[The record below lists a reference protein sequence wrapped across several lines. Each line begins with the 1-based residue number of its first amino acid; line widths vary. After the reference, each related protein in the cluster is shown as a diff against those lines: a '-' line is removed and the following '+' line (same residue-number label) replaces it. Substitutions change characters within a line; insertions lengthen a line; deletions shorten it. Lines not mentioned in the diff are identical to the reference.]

1 LKLDLGISSSSSLS
15 AAIQFSKL
23 VERGL
28 LNCIWI
34 REALNTQRDIFTV
47 ASIIL
52 LETSRIKVG
61 IGVTS
66 PLVRNISTIA
76 RAAATLSQM
85 GRGRLRLGLGVGGLQ
100 SLVRLGLDAARSS
113 ALMRDATTLLKRIW
127 RGETVTFTSDRFCLS
142 NYYARYKAGFAT
154 PIYFGVR
161 GPRLLALA
169 GEVADGVI
177 LSGPKRYMEKAVTI
191 VDQGLRRRRR
201 RMKSFRFIVWVPTVI
216 VEKKS
221 DLYLAREA
229 VATVLADTPDAV
241 LEMADIAEERVKPIK
256 AMMAEKGVKRASRLV
271 AEDLLDEVAI
281 YGSPEQ
287 VALDLRSLEKY
298 RIDEAIFGPP
308 YGRAPAE
315 AIGKMV
321 QAWKKLK

>member
-23 VERGL
+23 AERGR

-34 REALNTQRDIFTV
+34 REALNAQREIFTI

-52 LETSRIKVG
+52 LETSRAKVG

-66 PLVRNISTIA
+66 PLDRNISTIA

-85 GRGRLRLGLGVGGLQ
+85 GRGRFI
-100 SLVRLGLDAARSS
+100 LGLDAARPS
-113 ALMRDATTLLKRIW
+113 ALMRDAATLLRRIW
-127 RGETVTFTSDRFCLS
+127 RGETVTFTSDRFRLS
-142 NYYARYKAGFAT
+142 NYYARYKADFAT

-161 GPRLLALA
+161 NPKLLALA
-169 GEVADGVI
+169 GETADGVI
-177 LSGPKRYMEKAVTI
+177 LSGPKKYIEKAVAV

-201 RMKSFRFIVWVPTVI
+201 RGKSFCFVAWVPTVI
-216 VEKKS
+216 VDKKS
-221 DLYLAREA
+221 NLKLAREA
-229 VATVLADTPDAV
+229 VATVLAGTPKVV
-241 LEMADIAEERVKPIK
+241 LEMADIAQERVKPIK
-256 AMMAEKGVKRASRLV
+256 AMMAEKGVKGACRIV
-271 AEDLLDEVAI
+271 AEELLQEVAV
-281 YGSPEQ
+281 YGSPEE